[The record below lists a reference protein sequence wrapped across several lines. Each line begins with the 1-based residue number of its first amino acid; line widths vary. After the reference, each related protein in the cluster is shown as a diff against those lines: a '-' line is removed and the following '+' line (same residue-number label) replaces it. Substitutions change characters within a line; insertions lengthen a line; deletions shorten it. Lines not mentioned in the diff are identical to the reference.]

1 MDNWSPSF
9 VDALA
14 EHHKVVVFD
23 NAGVGKTATLSSP
36 LTITA
41 MADQTSALISTLH
54 LAPALVLG
62 WSMGGMIAQALA
74 VLHPSQVSKLVLA
87 ATQAGT
93 GKAVPPSA
101 AAQAAVDSDSPSVEL
116 SVLFPPSAIAAAQL
130 YGFSVLRYPD
140 LYVVLPKVK
149 VEQTTAI
156 DQWFAGSVA
165 SGRDVTSLKVP
176 TLVADGSEDALD
188 PVSNDKQLAG
198 LIKGA
203 QLTLYS
209 GAGHAFWFQDE
220 SAFLARLGAFFG

>member
-1 MDNWSPSF
+1 
-9 VDALA
+9 
-14 EHHKVVVFD
+14 
-23 NAGVGKTATLSSP
+23 
-36 LTITA
+36 
-41 MADQTSALISTLH
+41 
-54 LAPALVLG
+54 
-62 WSMGGMIAQALA
+62 MIAQALA

-203 QLTLYS
+203 ELTLYS